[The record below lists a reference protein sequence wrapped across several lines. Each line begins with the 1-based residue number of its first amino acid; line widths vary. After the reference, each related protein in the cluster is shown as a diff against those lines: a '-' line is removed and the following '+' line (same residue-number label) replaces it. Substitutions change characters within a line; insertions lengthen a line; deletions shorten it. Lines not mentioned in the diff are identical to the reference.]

1 VELKMK
7 YQNELKFVGTSYI
20 FIITPFIILILV
32 KVLLGK
38 YEDLLLTGDWSI
50 ASAMIYS
57 SSIVNLRNATNT
69 YKGQINNASVDW
81 YMAITIL
88 MACISISIYVVALIN
103 PSYFVG
109 VVQIFL
115 FFAASIA
122 YIKYGRASYRLK
134 NQLKNELN

>member
-1 VELKMK
+1 MK

-20 FIITPFIILILV
+20 FIITPFIVLILV
-32 KVLLGK
+32 KVLLGN

-50 ASAMIYS
+50 ACAMIYS
-57 SSIVNLRNATNT
+57 STVVNLRNATNT

-103 PSYFVG
+103 PSYLIG
-109 VVQIFL
+109 VVQIVL
-115 FFAASIA
+115 FFAASITH
-122 YIKYGRASYRLK
+122 IKSGRASYRLK
-134 NQLKNELN
+134 NQFKSE

>member
-1 VELKMK
+1 MK
-7 YQNELKFVGTSYI
+7 YQNEFKFVGTSYL
-20 FIITPFIILILV
+20 FIITPFIVLILV

-57 SSIVNLRNATNT
+57 SSVVNLRNATNT
-69 YKGQINNASVDW
+69 YKGQINNTSLDW
-81 YMAITIL
+81 FMAVTIL
-88 MACISISIYVVALIN
+88 MACVSISIYVVALIN

-109 VVQIFL
+109 VVQIVL

-122 YIKYGRASYRLK
+122 HIKYGRASYRLR
-134 NQLKNELN
+134 NQLKSE

>member
-1 VELKMK
+1 MK

-20 FIITPFIILILV
+20 FIITPFIVLILV

-69 YKGQINNASVDW
+69 YKGHINNDSVDW
-81 YMAITIL
+81 YMAINIL
-88 MACISISIYVVALIN
+88 MACISISIYVVALIK
-103 PSYFVG
+103 PSYFIG

-122 YIKYGRASYRLK
+122 HIKSGRASYRLK
-134 NQLKNELN
+134 NQLKSELS